1 RKWNKD
7 VTRTLADEI
16 LKISK
21 PGIIVASKGDLISME
36 AAKKLKSRGVS
47 VVSGD
52 YELVLKRAARSGLIE
67 YVPGDGSFKILRDE
81 ILTQSQREALKKVAL
96 YLNNNGG
103 TGVQQSLERIVYE
116 VLNLIVVYPVE
127 DENHWTDKNGN
138 VLPDAIL
145 MRKGATA
152 LDLAYKVHTDL
163 GERFIRA
170 INGRTKRTL
179 GRDYI
184 LENGDVIK
192 IVASR

>member
-1 RKWNKD
+1 
-7 VTRTLADEI
+7 
-16 LKISK
+16 
-21 PGIIVASKGDLISME
+21 
-36 AAKKLKSRGVS
+36 
-47 VVSGD
+47 
-52 YELVLKRAARSGLIE
+52 
-67 YVPGDGSFKILRDE
+67 
-81 ILTQSQREALKKVAL
+81 
-96 YLNNNGG
+96 
-103 TGVQQSLERIVYE
+103 
-116 VLNLIVVYPVE
+116 VE